1 MSKVLKRQRSW
12 HTFEVSI
19 KAPGAMLSAKI
30 LVGPVPDIIEHSLQV
45 VLNGTEVNLGHLTPL
60 EAVLEEE
67 QPEMLLI
74 PQVQ

>member
-1 MSKVLKRQRSW
+1 
-12 HTFEVSI
+12 
-19 KAPGAMLSAKI
+19 MLSAKI